1 MVRAE
6 TVERHAPVCSR
17 TATAAGVSAA
27 SVWWSNRSQ
36 AVPRRSEVAFSL
48 GLDVRGL
55 DDRPPFL
62 DLGLV
67 MSEQCFRRLSVT
79 RGNVLAEVGEALL
92 HEGVGQAF
100 DHRSIEPDNAV
111 LRCVFGDPEPV
122 PERNV
127 ES

>member
-79 RGNVLAEVGEALL
+79 RGNVLAEVGHAFPPQRAAPTFAHRTIPPAPAAL
-92 HEGVGQAF
+92 
-100 DHRSIEPDNAV
+100 RSAT
-111 LRCVFGDPEPV
+111 
-122 PERNV
+122 
-127 ES
+127 